1 MSNYS
6 DLFQII
12 KIRVCQNNDFPAS
25 SLAGTNN
32 YRANQVWYRIGQ
44 IFTLE
49 CVLSEYRKC
58 NSSGY
63 YLLDNEKALHHLI
76 FQITKWKLEDIRRLS
91 LNDSL
96 FIISDRLK
104 PDYMSEEA
112 AEFLR
117 SLNLPVSHY
126 PVDDFSE
133 ADWAP
138 KENSVFLQ
146 NHQ

>member
-6 DLFQII
+6 DLLQMI
-12 KIRVCQNNDFPAS
+12 KLRVCQNNNVPTD

-58 NSSGY
+58 HSSDY

-76 FQITKWKLEDIRRLS
+76 FQITKWKLKDIRGLS
-91 LNDSL
+91 LSDSL

-104 PDYMSEEA
+104 PDYMSEES

-117 SLNLPVSHY
+117 SLKLPVNHY

-133 ADWAP
+133 ADWDP

>member
-6 DLFQII
+6 DLLQVI
-12 KIRVCQNNDFPAS
+12 KTRVCQNNSVPTS
-25 SLAGTNN
+25 SLAGLND
-32 YRANQVWYRIGQ
+32 YRSNQVWFRIGQ

-49 CVLSEYRKC
+49 CVLYEYRKC
-58 NSSGY
+58 YSSDY
-63 YLLDNEKALHHLI
+63 YLLDNKKALHHLI
-76 FQITKWKLEDIRRLS
+76 FQITKWRLDDIRALS

-112 AEFLR
+112 AGYLR
-117 SLNLPVSHY
+117 SLKLPVNHY

-133 ADWAP
+133 ADWDP
-138 KENSVFLQ
+138 KEHSVFLQ
-146 NHQ
+146 SPP

>member
-1 MSNYS
+1 M
-6 DLFQII
+6 I
-12 KIRVCQNNDFPAS
+12 KTKVCQNNGVTSS

-58 NSSGY
+58 HSSDY
-63 YLLDNEKALHHLI
+63 YLLDSEKALHHLI
-76 FQITKWKLEDIRRLS
+76 FQITKWKLDDIRGLS

-104 PDYMSEEA
+104 PDYMPEEA
-112 AEFLR
+112 AELLR
-117 SLNLPVSHY
+117 SLKLPVSHY

-138 KENSVFLQ
+138 KENSAFLQ

>member
-12 KIRVCQNNDFPAS
+12 KIRVCQNNDFLTS

-49 CVLSEYRKC
+49 CVLAEYRRC
-58 NSSGY
+58 CSSDY

-76 FQITKWKLEDIRRLS
+76 FQITKWKLEDIRGLS

-104 PDYMSEEA
+104 PDYMPAEA
-112 AEFLR
+112 AQFLR
-117 SLNLPVSHY
+117 SLKLPVNHY
-126 PVDDFSE
+126 SVDDFSE
-133 ADWAP
+133 ADWDP
-138 KENSVFLQ
+138 RENSVFL
-146 NHQ
+146 

>member
-6 DLFQII
+6 DLLQMI
-12 KIRVCQNNDFPAS
+12 KTKVCQNNGVTSS

-58 NSSGY
+58 HSSDY
-63 YLLDNEKALHHLI
+63 YLLDSEKALHHLI
-76 FQITKWKLEDIRRLS
+76 FQITKWKLDDIRGLS

-104 PDYMSEEA
+104 PDYMPEEA
-112 AEFLR
+112 AELLR
-117 SLNLPVSHY
+117 SLKLPVSHY

-138 KENSVFLQ
+138 KENSAFLQ

>member
-1 MSNYS
+1 M
-6 DLFQII
+6 
-12 KIRVCQNNDFPAS
+12 
-25 SLAGTNN
+25 AGTNN

-49 CVLSEYRKC
+49 CVLFEYRKC
-58 NSSGY
+58 HSSDY
-63 YLLDNEKALHHLI
+63 YLLDSEKALHHLI
-76 FQITKWKLEDIRRLS
+76 FQITKWKLDDIRRLS

-104 PDYMSEEA
+104 PDYMPEEA

-117 SLNLPVSHY
+117 SLKLPVSHY

-133 ADWAP
+133 SDWDP

>member
-6 DLFQII
+6 DLLQMI
-12 KIRVCQNNDFPAS
+12 KTKVCQNNGVTSS

-58 NSSGY
+58 HSSDY
-63 YLLDNEKALHHLI
+63 HLLDSEKALHHLI
-76 FQITKWKLEDIRRLS
+76 FQITKWKLDDIRRLS

-104 PDYMSEEA
+104 PDYMPEEA

-117 SLNLPVSHY
+117 SLKLPVSHY

-133 ADWAP
+133 SDWDP

>member
-12 KIRVCQNNDFPAS
+12 KNRVCQNNDFPAY
-25 SLAGTNN
+25 SLMEENN
-32 YRANQVWYRIGQ
+32 YRASQVWYRIGQ

-58 NSSGY
+58 HSSNY
-63 YLLDNEKALHHLI
+63 YLLDNKKALHHLI
-76 FQITKWKLEDIRRLS
+76 FQITKWNLEDIRRLS

-104 PDYMSEEA
+104 SDYMSEEA

-117 SLNLPVSHY
+117 SQKLPVSHY
-126 PVDDFSE
+126 PVDDFSG
-133 ADWAP
+133 ADWDP

-146 NHQ
+146 SPQ